1 MELVELLSHYGVAL
15 REHLVR
21 LQERTDRLSDLA
33 VLSIEHELTRQ
44 IDFDDVIDL
53 FATMKTRRYS
63 F

>member
-1 MELVELLSHYGVAL
+1 MELVELLSHYDVAL

-53 FATMKTRRYS
+53 FATMKTRRHS